1 MKKYYYLDSK
11 LKIYISFLIFY
22 VIFYL
27 YFKHDVANDSS
38 ISEWL
43 INYRGGFTRRGL
55 GGELAIFLSNI
66 TNFSLRFSIFIIQ
79 FVLHVSY
86 LYLIF
91 IFLKN
96 IKFNIIQIFALFT
109 PIFLIYPV
117 AELEVLGRKEII
129 LFLFFLGSII
139 LSSINIAP
147 KNLNIFIL
155 VLFPIVCLIWE
166 EIVLFAPY
174 FLTIIIFKNKLKTFK
189 EIFKKTLIIFGPSIF
204 IFGIIFFFPM
214 DKDDHFVMCEFLKKE
229 FQETC
234 YMSASLLVENTIY
247 FDTINFVHKNAN
259 YTHYI
264 RYFLIFLVGFFPL
277 HYLIKQ
283 NSFKKNNN
291 FITNNF
297 KLYQIYL
304 ILYMPPILLFI
315 FGYDWGR
322 WINITYTF
330 SVLLY
335 FFLLKN
341 DFITNYL
348 VIQNPILST
357 IVNKKKFLIIVFII
371 FAFFWNPKTVITG
384 DIATNTL
391 YKIIYNSSKKIF
403 DYNGVRLFID
413 NPIIKFHKKYIE

>member
-1 MKKYYYLDSK
+1 
-11 LKIYISFLIFY
+11 
-22 VIFYL
+22 
-27 YFKHDVANDSS
+27 
-38 ISEWL
+38 
-43 INYRGGFTRRGL
+43 
-55 GGELAIFLSNI
+55 
-66 TNFSLRFSIFIIQ
+66 
-79 FVLHVSY
+79 
-86 LYLIF
+86 
-91 IFLKN
+91 
-96 IKFNIIQIFALFT
+96 
-109 PIFLIYPV
+109 
-117 AELEVLGRKEII
+117 
-129 LFLFFLGSII
+129 
-139 LSSINIAP
+139 
-147 KNLNIFIL
+147 
-155 VLFPIVCLIWE
+155 
-166 EIVLFAPY
+166 
-174 FLTIIIFKNKLKTFK
+174 
-189 EIFKKTLIIFGPSIF
+189 
-204 IFGIIFFFPM
+204 
-214 DKDDHFVMCEFLKKE
+214 
-229 FQETC
+229 
-234 YMSASLLVENTIY
+234 MSASLLVENTIY

-264 RYFLIFLVGFFPL
+264 RYLLIFLVGFFPL

-297 KLYQIYL
+297 KLFQIYL

-391 YKIIYNSSKKIF
+391 YKIIYNSSKKSLITM
-403 DYNGVRLFID
+403 
-413 NPIIKFHKKYIE
+413 E